1 MAIRL
6 SSGIYKDSGVEIFH
20 PGKSPM
26 ERLLAVSSSDVDLV
40 HLVTTQMAETDAL
53 SETLARIVDFICAVV
68 KCDSCFIYVLEGQK
82 LVLQASMNPHSDVI
96 GLLRL
101 RPGQGITG
109 WVAQNMKPV
118 FLSKRAFADPR
129 FEFFRD
135 LPEDRYE
142 AFLSVPVL
150 CRRRLVG
157 VISMQH
163 REEHV
168 HSEQE
173 IKLISTIGFLVG
185 ADIEMARLESE
196 NQKLIQQ
203 LESRKIIERAK
214 GILQRQLG
222 IGEEEAYL
230 QIQGKGRRTRRSM
243 REVAEEIMADSE
255 KKV

>member
-1 MAIRL
+1 
-6 SSGIYKDSGVEIFH
+6 
-20 PGKSPM
+20 M
-26 ERLLAVSSSDVDLV
+26 ERLLEVSNSGVDLV
-40 HLVTTQMAETDAL
+40 HLVTSQMAETDAL
-53 SETLARIVDFICAVV
+53 NDTLTRIVDFICAVV

-82 LVLQASMNPHSDVI
+82 LVLRASMNPHAEVI
-96 GLLRL
+96 GALGLRA
-101 RPGQGITG
+101 GQGITG
-109 WVAQNMKPV
+109 WVAENMKPV
-118 FLSKRAFADPR
+118 VISNKAYADPR
-129 FEFFRD
+129 FEFFLE

-163 REEHV
+163 REEHA
-168 HSEQE
+168 HTEQE

-196 NQKLIQQ
+196 NQKLVQQ
-203 LESRKIIERAK
+203 LESRKVIERAK

-243 REVAEEIMADSE
+243 RDIAEEIIAGSDRGH
-255 KKV
+255 KATNPL

>member
-1 MAIRL
+1 M
-6 SSGIYKDSGVEIFH
+6 D
-20 PGKSPM
+20 
-26 ERLLAVSSSDVDLV
+26 RLLEVWNSDVDLV
-40 HLVTTQMAETDAL
+40 HLVTSQLAETDAL

-68 KCDSCFIYVLEGQK
+68 KCDSCFIYVWDGQK
-82 LVLQASMNPHSDVI
+82 LVLRASMNPHSDVI
-96 GLLRL
+96 GWLQL

-109 WVAQNMKPV
+109 WVAENIKPV
-118 FLSKRAFADPR
+118 AISSKAYTDSR
-129 FEFFRD
+129 FEFFPN

-150 CRRRLVG
+150 CRRKLVG

-168 HSEQE
+168 HTERE

-243 REVAEEIMADSE
+243 REIAEEIIAGAD
-255 KKV
+255 KKA